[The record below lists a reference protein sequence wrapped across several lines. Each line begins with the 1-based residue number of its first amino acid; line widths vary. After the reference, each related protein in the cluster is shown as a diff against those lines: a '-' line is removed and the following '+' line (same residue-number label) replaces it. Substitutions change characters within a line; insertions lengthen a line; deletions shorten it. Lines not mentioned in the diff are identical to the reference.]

1 MKLKSSF
8 ITHASG
14 NEQIMVSV
22 DGSFSGMVRSNS
34 TAAEIINLLSSEITE
49 EAIVDAMLERYDAER
64 EIIARDVKRVLDSLR
79 SIGALDE

>member
-8 ITHASG
+8 ITHSSG

-34 TAAEIINLLSSEITE
+34 TAAEIINLLATEITKE
-49 EAIVDAMLERYDAER
+49 SIVDAMLERYDAER
-64 EIIARDVKRVLDSLR
+64 EVIERDVDRVLDSLR

>member
-1 MKLKSSF
+1 MKLKSTF
-8 ITHASG
+8 ITHSSG

-34 TAAEIINLLSSEITE
+34 TAAEIINFLTSDTTRD
-49 EAIVDAMLERYDAER
+49 AIVDAMLEKYEAER
-64 EIIARDVKRVLDSLR
+64 ELIERDVDKILESLR